1 MISRLAN
8 PNLWSSWD
16 AMPTIILIPNQGDG
30 QRFYAMSS
38 FRYVNADASAGSLRV
53 RVTDLRRHSIARFDY
68 DDCSGTERR
77 CATRCIGTGPAL
89 PTWKENCSVSNS
101 GSRTPIS
108 SPSSRRDTATGCGR
122 DGLRDL

>member
-1 MISRLAN
+1 MIPRLAN

-68 DDCSGTERR
+68 DDCSGSDGGAVRDPVYWNGAGIADLEGELLRLEFR
-77 CATRCIGTGPAL
+77 FENSDLFAFE
-89 PTWKENCSVSNS
+89 PT
-101 GSRTPIS
+101 
-108 SPSSRRDTATGCGR
+108 
-122 DGLRDL
+122 